1 MSTVPGLDLG
11 PFRDWLSEHW
21 SDAQTV
27 DLQARIIAG
36 GKSNLTYAVEVG
48 DSTLVVRRPPLGH
61 VLETA
66 HDMRREYRVMSA
78 LRDTSVPVPRTLAH
92 CDDPTVIGAP
102 FYVMEWVDGT
112 PYRAAAQLGDVGPE
126 RTRTIATNFV
136 DALVE
141 LHRLDPD
148 EVGLADFGRPD
159 GFLARQTARWRTQL
173 AGSTTR
179 ALPAAEELH
188 RRLVDRL
195 PPQGPARIVHGDY
208 RLDNVL
214 VDAEDRAAAVIDWE
228 MATLGDPWTDVA
240 LMVVYRRVGEL
251 VGGDAVADASTAAG
265 FLDEGEILD
274 RYERGTG
281 TTAQHLDFY
290 LGLAAYKLAAI
301 LEGIH
306 VRHQRGQ
313 TVGAGFDRVGDV
325 TEPLLDAGITAM
337 KEYA

>member
-1 MSTVPGLDLG
+1 MSTIPGLDLG
-11 PFRDWLSEHW
+11 PFRDWLADHV
-21 SDAQTV
+21 SDVPTAE
-27 DLQARIIAG
+27 LRARVIAG
-36 GKSNLTYAVEVG
+36 GKSNLTYTVEAG

-61 VLETA
+61 VLATA
-66 HDMRREYRVMSA
+66 HDMSREYRVMSA
-78 LRDTSVPVPRTLAH
+78 LRDTNVPVPRTLAF
-92 CDDPTVIGAP
+92 CDDLTVIGAP
-102 FYVMEWVDGT
+102 FYVMAWVDGT
-112 PYRAAAQLGDVGPE
+112 PYRTAEQLVEVGPD
-126 RTRTIATNFV
+126 RTRTIAENFV
-136 DALVE
+136 DALVA
-141 LHRLDPD
+141 LHRLDPR
-148 EVGLADFGRPD
+148 EVGLVDFGRPD
-159 GFLARQTARWRTQL
+159 GFLTRQTARWRMQL
-173 AGSTTR
+173 EGSTTR

-188 RRLVDRL
+188 RCLVDRL
-195 PPQGPARIVHGDY
+195 PPQGSARIVHGDY

-251 VGGDAVADASTAAG
+251 VGGDAVADASSAAG

-281 TTAQHLDFY
+281 TTAHHFGFY

-301 LEGIH
+301 LEGIY

-337 KEYA
+337 KEYT